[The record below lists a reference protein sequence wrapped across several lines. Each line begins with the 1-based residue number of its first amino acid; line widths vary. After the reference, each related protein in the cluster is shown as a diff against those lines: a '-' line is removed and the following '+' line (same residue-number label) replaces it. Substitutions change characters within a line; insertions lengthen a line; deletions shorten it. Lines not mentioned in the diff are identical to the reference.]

1 MSLEGF
7 EILEPIK
14 TRKKSVLF
22 DKTGRIT
29 FSDGLLAELSVGE
42 NASVQLR
49 WNIQRTD
56 VEKKVS
62 VPQKGDPTKTKID
75 KVKVPTITTKQL
87 AFVFG
92 NGSSGVSLRSPA
104 VGNTRHITA
113 PSFLERKELRQLMK
127 GVKYRYDAVSVDKES
142 NAVIVDLLKKGRNK
156 VVS

>member
-29 FSDGLLAELSVGE
+29 FSGGLLSELNLPDSCSVE
-42 NASVQLR
+42 LR

-56 VEKKVS
+56 VEKIVS
-62 VPQKGDPTKTKID
+62 IPQKGDPTKTKKD

-92 NGSSGVSLRSPA
+92 NNGGVRLCDPK
-104 VGNTRHITA
+104 VGNTKHISA

-127 GVKYRYDAVSVDKES
+127 GVKYRYDAVSVDGES